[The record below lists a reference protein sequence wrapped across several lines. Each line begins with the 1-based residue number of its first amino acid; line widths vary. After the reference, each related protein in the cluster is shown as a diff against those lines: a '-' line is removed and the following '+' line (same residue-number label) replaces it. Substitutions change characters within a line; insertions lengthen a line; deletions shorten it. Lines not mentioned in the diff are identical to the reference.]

1 MNHAGMP
8 AHAELTR
15 RQSLAAL
22 AVRLIWMQPAQ
33 QEAQTTRGSRR
44 LLRMAHRGEAGA
56 VLSSSSCPHAPPPP
70 SPPCPG
76 AWTETG
82 GGAHPAAVA
91 VVDVALKWADALRV
105 PCCIPLPTTCVSAD
119 SQFLLAPPPPPKKTL
134 HFAGCHSSVIAVAE
148 HCPPAML
155 TDTW

>member
-70 SPPCPG
+70 
-76 AWTETG
+76 
-82 GGAHPAAVA
+82 
-91 VVDVALKWADALRV
+91 
-105 PCCIPLPTTCVSAD
+105 
-119 SQFLLAPPPPPKKTL
+119 PPPAPGPGLKL
-134 HFAGCHSSVIAVAE
+134 VVVPIQ
-148 HCPPAML
+148 L
-155 TDTW
+155 LLLWWTWR